1 MSQTPPVSLLNQF
14 NVKQLQID
22 TNSVSKKI
30 DPIPLSP
37 LSLLANLKPVEDK
50 NLLSASASSTTI
62 LSSSSSPSLI
72 PQSLNKID
80 GRRSRKMIFRFLCLR
95 DSTFL
100 SIKDTDMKEEVEH
113 ETQLKEFNPYE
124 DFQISNKLFQF
135 NLLKQLLKLYNLSFD
150 WFDIILDLAWKC
162 CDLVKPDI
170 KHDNDNMDIRNYL
183 KIKKLP
189 G

>member
-1 MSQTPPVSLLNQF
+1 MFLY
-14 NVKQLQID
+14 
-22 TNSVSKKI
+22 
-30 DPIPLSP
+30 
-37 LSLLANLKPVEDK
+37 
-50 NLLSASASSTTI
+50 ST
-62 LSSSSSPSLI
+62 
-72 PQSLNKID
+72 
-80 GRRSRKMIFRFLCLR
+80 IF
-95 DSTFL
+95 

-150 WFDIILDLAWKC
+150 WFDIILDLAWKS

-189 G
+189 GK